1 MRASAVR
8 ARHVESAR
16 VYRGVAVSARRL
28 EFCAIRGRLR
38 CGAVPQSSQN
48 AAFVGEDRSN
58 RDRAGRDRAGRRAAY
73 FESSAVIAATNASMS
88 SSVVSNDAI
97 QRTSFAAASQS

>member
-1 MRASAVR
+1 
-8 ARHVESAR
+8 
-16 VYRGVAVSARRL
+16 
-28 EFCAIRGRLR
+28 
-38 CGAVPQSSQN
+38 VPHLSQN
-48 AAFVGEDRSN
+48 AAFVGEDRSS
-58 RDRAGRDRAGRRAAY
+58 RDRAGRRVAY

>member
-1 MRASAVR
+1 M
-8 ARHVESAR
+8 
-16 VYRGVAVSARRL
+16 YRGVAVSARRL

-38 CGAVPQSSQN
+38 GGAVPHSSQN
-48 AAFVGEDRSN
+48 AAFVGEDRSKRDRSN
-58 RDRAGRDRAGRRAAY
+58 RDRAGETTRRAAY